1 MSADN
6 IAEGVYLVE
15 NIETKRYLFQTG
27 KKIEGNRGREGGW
40 TEKSGVKAP
49 EVVGTDANYYNRAYW
64 KIILQGGG
72 KFIFE
77 NVRRDS
83 ALLVPNWR
91 SNQG

>member
-49 EVVGTDANYYNRAYW
+49 EVVGTDATTVPT
-64 KIILQGGG
+64 G
-72 KFIFE
+72 K
-77 NVRRDS
+77 
-83 ALLVPNWR
+83 
-91 SNQG
+91 